1 MKEIFDISVDIS
13 KDELLKRLGSTSNSA
28 LSPRS
33 NRQMD
38 MAIET
43 IHNAT
48 NARGVYKTFPVH
60 TDGGSIHL
68 NGEVTFKG
76 KKLGAVLNHCDSAA
90 MFVFTLGVEVDRVIK
105 ESAAK
110 RFHYSTVLD
119 AAASVAAESGVQSM
133 QDFINDTLP
142 EDECITKS
150 YSPGYCD
157 WPLSDQGKL
166 FCTLSPCSIGVR
178 LSDEYLM
185 SPRKSI
191 SGIIGIGSS
200 EVVDKYGNACLE
212 CSRANCPY
220 RRK

>member
-1 MKEIFDISVDIS
+1 MEEIFDISVDIS

-33 NRQMD
+33 NQQMD

-60 TDGGSIHL
+60 TGDGSIHL

-76 KKLGAVLNHCDSAA
+76 KKLGTVLNHCDSAA
-90 MFVFTLGVEVDRVIK
+90 TFVFTLGAEVDRVIE

-110 RFHYSTVLD
+110 RFYYSTILD
-119 AAASVAAESGVQSM
+119 AAASVAAESGVKSM
-133 QDFINDTLP
+133 QDHINDMLP
-142 EDECITKS
+142 EGECVTKS

-157 WPLSDQGKL
+157 WPLSDQGML
-166 FCTLSPCSIGVR
+166 FCTLSPCSIGVK
-178 LSDEYLM
+178 LSSEYLM
-185 SPRKSI
+185 SPRKSV

-200 EVVDKYGNACLE
+200 DIVNKYGNACLE
-212 CSRANCPY
+212 CSRTNCPY